1 MIVITDNDTKK
12 PNFKGKI
19 FLKTTKMSPEK
30 MEIVKRISSKLKKY
44 IHSENFDLLFYYK
57 LKKGC
62 DPLRVCAQKGH
73 RTNIFIKGI
82 DICMPDL
89 ENITDE
95 DYIAMAKGAI
105 KRYKEFYPKEAQTPN
120 EPLLLQMK
128 TKAAKILNRKNT
140 KMYNKI

>member
-30 MEIVKRISSKLKKY
+30 MEVVKRISAKLKRY
-44 IHSENFDLLFYYK
+44 IHNENFDLLFYYK
-57 LKKGC
+57 LKKGY
-62 DPLRVCAQKGH
+62 DPLHVSAQKGH
-73 RTNIFIKGI
+73 RSNIFTKGI

-95 DYIAMAKGAI
+95 DYIEMAKGAI
-105 KRYKEFYPKEAQTPN
+105 KRYKEFYPKESRTPN
-120 EPLLLQMK
+120 EPLLQQMK
-128 TKAAKILNRKNT
+128 NKAKNILRFNRARKAG
-140 KMYNKI
+140 

>member
-44 IHSENFDLLFYYK
+44 IHRENFDLLFYYK
-57 LKKGC
+57 LKKGY
-62 DPLRVCAQKGH
+62 DPLHVCAQKGH
-73 RTNIFIKGI
+73 RTNIFTKGI

-89 ENITDE
+89 DNITDE
-95 DYIAMAKGAI
+95 DYIEMAKGAI
-105 KRYKEFYPKEAQTPN
+105 KRYKEFYPKEARTPN
-120 EPLLLQMK
+120 EPLLQQMK
-128 TKAAKILNRKNT
+128 NKAAKILNRRKYRN
-140 KMYNKI
+140 I